1 MEIILLPKAE
11 RDINH
16 WYKAGNK
23 QILKK
28 ITLLLKTIL
37 ENPYE
42 GIGKPEALKH
52 ELTGLWSRRINN
64 EHRLIYEIDDNSVF
78 IHSCRGHY

>member
-11 RDINH
+11 RDINY
-16 WYKAGNK
+16 WYKSGNK

-28 ITLLLKTIL
+28 ITQLLKTIL
-37 ENPYE
+37 EDPYG

-52 ELTGLWSRRINN
+52 ELTGLWSRRINT

-78 IHSCRGHY
+78 IHSCI